1 VLPAQAVETTHSD
14 WLDRWQTALSDA
26 PARQRLEALLAGPDA
41 PVLVRSLPAQDVY
54 LLVRELGLADAA
66 ALVAH
71 CSGEQLQSFVDLEAW
86 AGYRFDV
93 VALSDWVRALVQGG
107 CRDVPGA
114 WHALDPPLRLLAL
127 KRLIHVQELE
137 EDEDP
142 DPIGAFVM
150 DTPDRRYRVSARDD
164 DHVDVV
170 RVLLATQMAVE
181 PASVSR
187 MVADADATLASEAEE
202 LSFRF
207 RNGRLADLGFPDP
220 EEALALEAPFRS
232 LDEARAEL
240 GRPAVV
246 EAETHLSRW
255 MLARPGEGLLEQA
268 LDALE
273 DPAARARV
281 SQELVYLCNAALV
294 ARDVDVGDAA
304 RVREEIV
311 RIHAALSLGLRVLG
325 AVSAATA
332 AAVLSRSAARVIY
345 RVTVTV
351 LHRPRLRAYTLLDRA
366 GRLGEDAEA
375 FLERLAGHPPSQ
387 ADGSPFSDPMQVR
400 AAERRLEELE
410 WAATWL
416 REEGDADALTAF
428 GTCLVR
434 RTLGFEESGQP
445 VPLRS
450 FEDVLRRFVTAEG
463 LDPGLVEAAI
473 DAADGDAARRQT
485 RAWCDRLGEEW
496 GGLAAEA
503 TVEPR
508 FVGGILLAAD

>member
-325 AVSAATA
+325 AGGG
-332 AAVLSRSAARVIY
+332 
-345 RVTVTV
+345 
-351 LHRPRLRAYTLLDRA
+351 
-366 GRLGEDAEA
+366 GRGEDAEA
-375 FLERLAGHPPSQ
+375 FLERRAGHPPSQ